1 VLDLGC
7 IFCNQKMRPRSNTS
21 WRLPSSDGFAIGR
34 LHRFCVLAGLP
45 LKLIVG
51 LGNPGREYARTRHN
65 AGWWFVDELAA
76 QSHGSWRHEARQ
88 HTDLA
93 RVTIADTELW
103 LLKPT
108 AFMNRSGA
116 PVAAVA
122 NYYGIAAADILVVH
136 DDIDLPPGT
145 ARLKQGGGHAGHNGL
160 RDVIAHIG
168 ADFWRLRLGVGH
180 PGSKELVLDAVLDRP
195 TPAEQQAIDEAMTRA
210 LEIMPELLR
219 SGAQNAML
227 SLHSRN
233 AGDSESEG
241 T

>member
-1 VLDLGC
+1 V
-7 IFCNQKMRPRSNTS
+7 
-21 WRLPSSDGFAIGR
+21 
-34 LHRFCVLAGLP
+34 AGLP

-51 LGNPGREYARTRHN
+51 LGNPGRDYARTRHN

-76 QSHGSWRHEARQ
+76 RAHGSWRHDARQ
-88 HTDLA
+88 HTELA
-93 RVTIADTELW
+93 RIEIDGSELW

-108 AFMNRSGA
+108 AFMNRSGV

-122 NYYGIAAADILVVH
+122 NFYRISPAEMLVVH
-136 DDIDLPPGT
+136 DDIDLPPGI
-145 ARLKQGGGHAGHNGL
+145 ARLKQGGGHGGHNGL

-180 PGSKELVLDAVLDRP
+180 PGSKDLVLDAVLDRP
-195 TPAEQQAIDEAMTRA
+195 TQAEQQAIDEAMARA

-219 SGAQNAML
+219 SGAQKAML

-233 AGDSESEG
+233 AGDCGSEG
-241 T
+241 S

>member
-1 VLDLGC
+1 
-7 IFCNQKMRPRSNTS
+7 MRTRSNTS
-21 WRLPSSDGFAIGR
+21 RCSPAPDDLVLR
-34 LHRFCVLAGLP
+34 KLHRFRVLAGLP

-76 QSHGSWRHEARQ
+76 RSHGSWRHEARQ

-93 RVTIADTELW
+93 RVAIADTELW

-108 AFMNRSGA
+108 AFMNRSGV

-122 NYYGIAAADILVVH
+122 NFYRITPAEILVVH

-145 ARLKQGGGHAGHNGL
+145 ARLKQGGGHGGHNGL

-168 ADFWRLRLGVGH
+168 AEFWRLRLGVGH
-180 PGSKELVLDAVLDRP
+180 PGSKKLVLDAVLDRP
-195 TPAEQQAIDEAMTRA
+195 TAAEQQAIEQAMSRA
-210 LEIMPELLR
+210 LEVMPELLR
-219 SGAQNAML
+219 SGAQKAML

-233 AGDSESEG
+233 ADDADFEDS
-241 T
+241 

>member
-1 VLDLGC
+1 V
-7 IFCNQKMRPRSNTS
+7 
-21 WRLPSSDGFAIGR
+21 
-34 LHRFCVLAGLP
+34 AGLA
-45 LKLIVG
+45 LNLIVG

-76 QSHGSWRHEARQ
+76 QSRGSWRHDARE

-93 RVTIADTELW
+93 RVTVAGTELW

-122 NYYGIAAADILVVH
+122 NFYRIAPTDILVVH

-145 ARLKQGGGHAGHNGL
+145 ARLKQGGGHGGHNGL

-180 PGSKELVLDAVLDRP
+180 PGSKDLVLDAVLDRP
-195 TPAEQQAIDEAMTRA
+195 TGAEQQAIEQAMARA
-210 LEIMPELLR
+210 LEIMPELLG
-219 SGAQNAML
+219 SGAQKAMH

-233 AGDSESEG
+233 SEDAGESG
-241 T
+241 DPASNGG